1 MRSLREAGSIYSNA
15 LSEFE
20 EGEGQ
25 GFGRGDGIS
34 DPDSK
39 VIYWWMGSDDVV
51 FLLSMHIKL

>member
-1 MRSLREAGSIYSNA
+1 METALRSLREAGSIYSNA

-34 DPDSK
+34 DPDAQ
-39 VIYWWMGSDDVV
+39 VIYR
-51 FLLSMHIKL
+51 FR